1 MPKSNET
8 KNAYRTIPKVDT
20 ILKEDILHNI
30 NFSEKLVKKGVS
42 QAIERIRESIKAG
55 RISVSP
61 DAAHIANDVV
71 GEITGIMQSGLTS
84 VINAAGVV
92 VYTNLGRAPL
102 ARQAVE
108 TMITA
113 ARGYSNL
120 EYDLELGGRGSRQD
134 HIRPITR
141 LAFGA
146 EDALVVNNNA
156 AAVLLIL
163 STLARGR
170 EVIVSRGELVEIG
183 GSFRMPEVM
192 EMSGAILREVGSTN
206 RTRLKDYCD
215 AINENTAMIMKVH
228 KSNFAMVGFT
238 QEVEIKEL
246 SRLAHDTGLPFYID
260 MGSGVPIDLSVA
272 GIKGEWTIKEC
283 LEHAGVISFSG
294 DKVIG
299 GPQAGIILGNTEY
312 VEPMAK
318 NPLHRAL
325 RVDKFT
331 IAALSETLRLLAK
344 EQFSEIPVLRMI
356 TESKDSV
363 KQRAEDLK
371 RRLSDIE
378 SELIE
383 TSAVIGGGAAPTQNF
398 PSYGLVVKSSE
409 ANRIHHILRKSQPAV
424 VARIVED
431 RLIFD
436 LKAVG
441 DDEIGV
447 LAEKIKEACAR

>member
-20 ILKEDILHNI
+20 ILKEDILQNI
-30 NFSEKLVKKGVS
+30 PFSEKLVKKGVS
-42 QAIERIRESIKAG
+42 ETIERIREAIKAG

-61 DAAHIANDVV
+61 DAALIAHDVA
-71 GEITGIMQSGLTS
+71 GEITGIMQSKLAS

-102 ARQAVE
+102 ANQAVE

-206 RTRLKDYCD
+206 RTRLKDYRD

-228 KSNFAMVGFT
+228 KSNFAIVGFT

-246 SRLAHDTGLPFYID
+246 SRLAHDIGLPFYID

-272 GIKGEWTIKEC
+272 GIKDEWTIEEC

-299 GPQAGIILGNTEY
+299 GPQAGIILGRPEY

-344 EQFSEIPVLRMI
+344 EQFSDIPVLRMI
-356 TESKDSV
+356 TESKESV
-363 KQRAEDLK
+363 QKRAENLK
-371 RRLSDIE
+371 RCLSDIE
-378 SELIE
+378 SEVIE
-383 TSAVIGGGAAPTQNF
+383 TSAVIGGGAAPIQDF
-398 PSYGLVVKSSE
+398 PSYGLVVRHAE

-424 VARIVED
+424 VARIEED

-441 DDEIGV
+441 DDDIDV
-447 LAEKIKEACAR
+447 LAGKIKEACAQ